1 MFKVRKST
9 ALQVL
14 ITLSIVFLFS
24 AASLSAAQS
33 AQQPK
38 KEVRALEKLLKQ
50 LQVELKVE
58 RAKRSKQER
67 ALQNQEQ
74 NIALLG
80 AQITRIDKKL
90 TRLRSNLK
98 RFKKDKTTIEQEMV
112 ALDKSLNFLV
122 KQRYQMGDKTPLK
135 LLINQQNPERV
146 SRMLFYFEKINQRL
160 NTQIASYQNFL
171 IDKQVNSSQIDNT
184 QRQLIED
191 RQLLA
196 KQQQTLQSAR
206 QTRKRNLQAIDT
218 KIANNRTKIKSLS
231 EDKKRLDK
239 VISLIEI
246 AIVKDKRN
254 AVKTAVLAKLQKK
267 AIMAVDN
274 RPFKSLKGKLPWPV
288 SGKIGRKFGSFENN
302 IAYDGVF
309 IKAKQGAPI
318 KAVHTGK
325 VVFSDWL
332 RSYGMVLIVDH
343 GFGYLTLYGHN
354 DQLNKKVGSKVSSG
368 EVIAHV
374 GSSGGNQKPGLYFAV
389 RRNGQTTNP
398 AIWLRGK

>member
-267 AIMAVDN
+267 AIMAVDS

>member
-206 QTRKRNLQAIDT
+206 QTRKRNLQSIDT